1 MLHSEIGKDP
11 VSVELPRG
19 KSLWGDA
26 LFFRPESEREAAE
39 LLRKQLTERPFAA
52 TGTDEN
58 ADLSFLRPG
67 EWVFAPF
74 KEALIA
80 AVTRWDQ
87 IGIRTRW
94 YEWSADPNAKP
105 SYEDFVRDHQE
116 REVLFQNNRM
126 TLFEARD
133 HVLYTPK
140 TFTGYWLLENLP
152 KGMSMM
158 DWFGLRYRHFIKRDA
173 TVREAKC
180 IMQEATFDHWRT
192 TPRKGLKLLDG
203 RRGDWR

>member
-1 MLHSEIGKDP
+1 MLHGEIGKGL

-26 LFFRPESEREAAE
+26 IFLRVASGAEELE
-39 LLRKQLTERPFAA
+39 LLREQLGERPYAA
-52 TGTDEN
+52 TGTGEQS
-58 ADLSFLRPG
+58 DLTFLRPG

-87 IGIRTRW
+87 IGIKTRW
-94 YEWSADPNAKP
+94 YNWRADTNASP
-105 SYEDFVRDHQE
+105 SYDNFVREHQG
-116 REVLFQNNRM
+116 REALFQTDGM

-133 HVLYTPK
+133 HVIYTPS
-140 TFTGYWLLENLP
+140 TFTGYWLLEDLP
-152 KGMSMM
+152 NGMSMM
-158 DWFGLRYRHFIKRDA
+158 DWFGPRCRHFIKRDA

-180 IMQEATFDHWRT
+180 IMQETTFDHWRCAS
-192 TPRKGLKLLDG
+192 PKGLKLLNT
-203 RRGDWR
+203 RRGEWR